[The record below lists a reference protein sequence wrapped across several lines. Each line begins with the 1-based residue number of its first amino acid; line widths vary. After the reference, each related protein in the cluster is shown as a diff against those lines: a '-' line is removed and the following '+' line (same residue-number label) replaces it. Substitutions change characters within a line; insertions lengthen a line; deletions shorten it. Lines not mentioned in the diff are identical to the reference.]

1 MPAFD
6 IREVRFLVPGDPAQ
20 NTGGYRYVRQL
31 VQALNEQ
38 GVSARVS
45 GLPGQF
51 PKPDREAATSL
62 DRALADCPDN
72 QLVVLDGLAMGGLP
86 EVVAGHANRLKLVA
100 LVHHPLADE
109 TGLAEAD
116 REWFFNSERDALGHV
131 HAVIT
136 TSPYTRTRLADFGV
150 PAARIGSAEP
160 GVDDLF
166 IDVLANRRH
175 RATIAQKPTLLCVA
189 QLSPRKAQH
198 QLVEA
203 LAELA
208 DVPWRCVLVGSTER
222 DRDYA
227 TRVRNAIASHGLE
240 DRFELTGEL
249 HEDALAHW
257 YSQAD
262 AFVFPSLYEGYGMA
276 VDEALAAGLPVICSD
291 GGALSRMAGREGVAL
306 YPAGDIRALTEQ
318 LQRWLASPQT
328 LQEDRRCAESAAG
341 GARRWRDT
349 AADFQAALQR
359 LLGPAPDSLF
369 DKEWLEARE
378 PADHRARSEALTD
391 RLNQWLQR
399 QIPNPVGSTEA
410 EPLVM
415 ADIGSGRA
423 SNSLY
428 LSSRLSVPRVW
439 HLIEQDAG
447 LLALGE
453 ARLRQIGQTV
463 VCHNLMVTS
472 EEMEQQLP
480 TPMHLLTASA
490 LIDLVS
496 EDWLRSLTTAV
507 VRRQAAVLM
516 VLSYAGDFELSPPDA
531 DDARL
536 KELVNSHQHRDK
548 GSGSALGPDAT
559 NRFCQLLQDA
569 GYAVDID
576 DSPWHLDRNDAV
588 AVESLLRGWVGA
600 ALEQAPDASVWL
612 GAWLERRLGQL
623 SAGELRVT
631 VTHQDLLALPGE
643 RRDGQDD

>member
-6 IREVRFLVPGDPAQ
+6 LREIRFLVPGDPGQ

-31 VQALNEQ
+31 VRALNEQ
-38 GVSARVS
+38 GVSAGVT
-45 GLPGQF
+45 GLAGQF
-51 PKPDREAATSL
+51 PNPDCEAATAL
-62 DRALADCPDN
+62 DRALAECPDN
-72 QLVVLDGLAMGGLP
+72 QVVVLDGLAMGGLP
-86 EVVAGHANRLKLVA
+86 EVVAGHADRLKLVA

-131 HAVIT
+131 RAVIT

-150 PAARIGSAEP
+150 PSTRIGSAEP
-160 GVDDLF
+160 GIDDLF
-166 IDVLANRRH
+166 IEVLTRRRH
-175 RATIAQKPTLLCVA
+175 RPAMAKVPLLLCVA

-198 QLVEA
+198 QLVQA
-203 LAELA
+203 LSELA
-208 DVPWRCVLVGSTER
+208 DLPWRCILVGSTER
-222 DRDYA
+222 DREYA
-227 TRVRNAIASHGLE
+227 TRVRGAIASHGLD

-249 HEDALAHW
+249 HEDALADC

-291 GGALSRMAGREGVAL
+291 GGALFRMTGREGVAL
-306 YPAGDIRALTEQ
+306 YPAGDSTALKHQ
-318 LQRWLASPQT
+318 LQRWLVSPQT
-328 LQEDRRCAESAAG
+328 LQDERRYAESAAG

-378 PADHRARSEALTD
+378 PADHRARSEALTG

-399 QIPNPVGSTEA
+399 QTESPVGAA
-410 EPLVM
+410 EVEPAVM

-428 LSSRLSVPRVW
+428 LSSRLWVPRVW

-453 ARLRQIGQTV
+453 ARLRQIGQAV
-463 VCHNLMVTS
+463 VCHNLTLTS
-472 EEMEQQLP
+472 DEMEQQLP
-480 TPMHLLTASA
+480 TPLHLLTASA

-496 EDWLRSLTTAV
+496 EDWLRSLTTAL

-536 KELVNSHQHRDK
+536 KELVNGHQHRDK

-559 NRFCQLLQDA
+559 NRFRQLLQDT
-569 GYAVDID
+569 GYAVHID
-576 DSPWHLDRNDAV
+576 DSPWHLDRNDAA

-600 ALEQAPDASVWL
+600 ALEQAPAASAWL
-612 GAWLERRLGQL
+612 DAWLERRLGQL
-623 SAGELRVT
+623 AAGELRVT

-643 RRDGQDD
+643 GRDGQDA

>member
-1 MPAFD
+1 MPASD
-6 IREVRFLVPGDPAQ
+6 LGEVRFLVPGDPGQ

-31 VQALNEQ
+31 VRALNEQ
-38 GVSARVS
+38 GVSAGVT
-45 GLPGQF
+45 GLAGQF
-51 PKPDREAATSL
+51 PKPDREATTAL
-62 DRALADCPDN
+62 DRALAECPDN
-72 QLVVLDGLAMGGLP
+72 QVVVLDGLAMGGLP
-86 EVVAGHANRLKLVA
+86 EVVAGHADRLKLVA

-116 REWFFNSERDALGHV
+116 REWFFNSERDALGYV
-131 HAVIT
+131 RAVVT
-136 TSPYTRTRLADFGV
+136 TSPFTRTRLADFGV
-150 PAARIGSAEP
+150 PAARIASVEP

-166 IDVLANRRH
+166 IDVLARRRH
-175 RATIAQKPTLLCVA
+175 RPATAQKPMLLCVA
-189 QLSPRKAQH
+189 HFSPRKAQH
-198 QLVEA
+198 HLVQA

-208 DVPWRCVLVGSTER
+208 DLPWRCVIVGSTER
-222 DRDYA
+222 DGEYASRIRDM
-227 TRVRNAIASHGLE
+227 IGSHSLE

-249 HEDALAHW
+249 EEGALADC
-257 YSQAD
+257 YSRSD

-291 GGALSRMAGREGVAL
+291 GGALSRMTGREGVAL
-306 YPAGDIRALTEQ
+306 YPAGDTMALRHQ
-318 LQRWLASPQT
+318 LQRWLVSPQT
-328 LQEDRRCAESAAG
+328 LQEERRHAESAAG

-378 PADHRARSEALTD
+378 PADHRARSEALTVC
-391 RLNQWLQR
+391 LNRWLQR
-399 QIPNPVGSTEA
+399 QTPNPVGATEA

-453 ARLRQIGQTV
+453 ARLRQIGQAV
-463 VCHNLMVTS
+463 VCHNLMLTS
-472 EEMEQQLP
+472 DEMEQQLP
-480 TPMHLLTASA
+480 APMHLLTASA

-496 EDWLRSLTTAV
+496 EGWLRSLTKAV

-536 KELVNSHQHRDK
+536 KELVNNHQHRDK

-559 NRFCQLLQDA
+559 NRFRQLLQDA
-569 GYAVDID
+569 GYGVHVE
-576 DSPWHLDRNDAV
+576 DSPWHLDRDDAV
-588 AVESLLRGWVGA
+588 AVESLLRGWVWA
-600 ALEQAPDASVWL
+600 ALEQAPEASAWL

-623 SAGELRVT
+623 AAGELQVT

-643 RRDGQDD
+643 GRDGQDA